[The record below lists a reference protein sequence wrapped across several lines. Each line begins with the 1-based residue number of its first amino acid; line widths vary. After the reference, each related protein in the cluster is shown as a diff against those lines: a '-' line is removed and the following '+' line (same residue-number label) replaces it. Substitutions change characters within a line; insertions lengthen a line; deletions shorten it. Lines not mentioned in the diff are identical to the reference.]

1 MSVAEAA
8 ALASAKG
15 LPFGPEQPERFHSV
29 LNGMAAN
36 NPDWR
41 PSILQDLDAG
51 KTLELEAWS
60 GGAVNIGRELG
71 IPTPANFAIYAGLK
85 PYENGNS

>member
-1 MSVAEAA
+1 
-8 ALASAKG
+8 
-15 LPFGPEQPERFHSV
+15 
-29 LNGMAAN
+29 MAAN